1 MIRPAASQHL
11 DEYLEESRPASRH
24 LAPLTALLSRLPP
37 VPRRSLMNPLNCPA
51 ASTPWTKVASRTYA
65 AARSALAVVG
75 AVAVIGLGLLFA
87 ADGAALWKTVALPSE
102 AFSIPS
108 VVAEGQIRTSAAE
121 SRIER
126 EQRAVTEF
134 IAKRYRVAEQAVAGF
149 VSTAYRAGAQHSV
162 DPLLILAVMA
172 VESRYN
178 PVAESVMGAKGLMQ
192 IIPKFHLD
200 KLLDHGGEHA
210 LLEPEVNIVVGAQIL
225 REYQRRF
232 GDVETALQMYAGA
245 FDEPT
250 SQYSSKVLAEKARLE
265 VLRSKARRQ
274 SQTAQ
279 AV

>member
-1 MIRPAASQHL
+1 MNLLNAPVP
-11 DEYLEESRPASRH
+11 SRPW
-24 LAPLTALLSRLPP
+24 LAALSR
-37 VPRRSLMNPLNCPA
+37 A
-51 ASTPWTKVASRTYA
+51 YA
-65 AARSALAVVG
+65 AARSALALVG
-75 AVAVIGLGLLFA
+75 MVAVASLTLVAGQREPFWK
-87 ADGAALWKTVALPSE
+87 ALALPVE
-102 AFSIPS
+102 VFSTPS
-108 VVAEGQIRTSAAE
+108 VVAEGHIRTTAAE
-121 SRIER
+121 SRMEG

-134 IAKRYRVAEQAVAGF
+134 ISKRYRVAEEAVAGF
-149 VSTAYRAGAQHSV
+149 VSAAYRAGAQHSI

-210 LLEPEVNIVVGAQIL
+210 LLEPEVNITVGAQIL

-232 GDVETALQMYAGA
+232 GNVETALQMYAGA

-265 VLRSKARRQ
+265 VLRSKARK
-274 SQTAQ
+274 QTAQ